1 MTDTARALKSFYS
14 GFGLPAYSE
23 NDVPNDAELPY
34 ITYSVVAPGYLDAAT
49 HQARVWYRDTS
60 PVNAYAKADEIAKAI
75 GDGILLDNGVCLRP
89 GTPLMQKQ
97 PTEDTMQVIYINL
110 QINSYHMIGA

>member
-1 MTDTARALKSFYS
+1 MMDTARALKSFYS

-23 NDVPNDAELPY
+23 NDVPFDAELPY
-34 ITYSVVAPGYLDAAT
+34 ITYSVVTPGYLEAST
-49 HQARVWYRDTS
+49 HQARVWYRDTT
-60 PVNAYAKADEIAKAI
+60 PTNAYAKADEIVAAI
-75 GDGILLDNGVCLRP
+75 GDGILLFSSVCLRP

-110 QINSYHMIGA
+110 QINSYHMIGV